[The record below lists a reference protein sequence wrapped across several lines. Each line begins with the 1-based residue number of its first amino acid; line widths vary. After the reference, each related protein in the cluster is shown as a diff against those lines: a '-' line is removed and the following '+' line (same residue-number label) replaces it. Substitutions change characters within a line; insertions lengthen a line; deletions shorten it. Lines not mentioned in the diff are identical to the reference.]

1 MICLERPSLDQ
12 PFATLQYQIVSAPG
26 TAGATVAQAPIL
38 LVSARMNLAVLPGS
52 TDRLHKTCTP
62 CPPQATAQAELP
74 RQFTLSF
81 LSTHTLP

>member
-1 MICLERPSLDQ
+1 MICLERPSLDP
-12 PFATLQYQIVSAPG
+12 PFATLQYPVSARG
-26 TAGATVAQAPIL
+26 TAGATAAQAPIL

-74 RQFTLSF
+74 RQSTLSF
-81 LSTHTLP
+81 LSTHILP